1 MEQSHHKAYI
11 VGTVYLCLLVEL
23 VEPPW
28 SENMKKLGL
37 GAFLKQRQRDVPGYV
52 EV

>member
-1 MEQSHHKAYI
+1 MEQSHHEAYI

-23 VEPPW
+23 MEPPW
-28 SENMKKLGL
+28 LENKKLGL